1 MVVDPL
7 NPLDQ
12 GDARQHE
19 RRANCRDGDVRA
31 FSGQMLPD
39 QQDHDEADGRD
50 QRDEPGVREHGGSA
64 LELVDAVEVRAV
76 HVAVDQ
82 QHDGQADAH
91 LGGGDRDDEQ
101 GEHLARDLLRERGE
115 RDEVDI
121 DGVEHQLDRQQH
133 EDAVTA
139 GQHAVDAGAEQ
150 ERAEDEILVQRHG
163 QSLRAMTTAPTSAAS
178 SSIETTSKGTTK
190 LRKIESATGPVR
202 LTRSSSSESLIS
214 SWPNAFTSNAIR
226 TPKRKMATTAAGQR

>member
-19 RRANCRDGDVRA
+19 RRAHCRDGDVRA

-50 QRDEPGVREHGGSA
+50 QRDE
-64 LELVDAVEVRAV
+64 

-101 GEHLARDLLRERGE
+101 SEHLARDLLRERGE
-115 RDEVDI
+115 RNEVDI

-202 LTRSSSSESLIS
+202 LTRNSWSDSLIS